1 MLQPLDTTCKKPL
14 LLFFTSGQVSDAQW
28 LSRPMIE
35 RNMFVVIQSWW
46 VVCKLN
52 AGITWNLL
60 QMCWIKCLLK
70 RIDNSFERV
79 VVPGI
84 RGNQDQSIFCL
95 NKFPSEKFDATAW
108 AFQFV
113 HDWPWPLFFSRKHHP
128 KTALFQRT
136 KQNHPHVSWW
146 PHPLYV
152 QETAVLNSNP
162 RVFSQNCLKCKY
174 HCLATRCPGRLR
186 MTIMKG
192 SFCKW
197 TKTFS
202 SCSTCKSESRTSNA
216 PELSFQRPC
225 FSSRNISFQW

>member
-1 MLQPLDTTCKKPL
+1 MVKQTNDWAKHAWVL
-14 LLFFTSGQVSDAQW
+14 
-28 LSRPMIE
+28 
-35 RNMFVVIQSWW
+35 VIQSWW

-60 QMCWIKCLLK
+60 QMCWAKCLLK
-70 RIDNSFERV
+70 RIDNSSWH
-79 VVPGI
+79 
-84 RGNQDQSIFCL
+84 QDQSIFCL
-95 NKFPSEKFDATAW
+95 NNLPSEKFLCYCLGLPI
-108 AFQFV
+108 V

-136 KQNHPHVSWW
+136 KYHPHVSWW

-162 RVFSQNCLKCKY
+162 SVFSKNCLKCKY
-174 HCLATRCPGRLR
+174 HCLATRCPGRSR
-186 MTIMKG
+186 ITIMKG

-202 SCSTCKSESRTSNA
+202 SCSTGKSESRTSNA
-216 PELSFQRPC
+216 PITTE
-225 FSSRNISFQW
+225 